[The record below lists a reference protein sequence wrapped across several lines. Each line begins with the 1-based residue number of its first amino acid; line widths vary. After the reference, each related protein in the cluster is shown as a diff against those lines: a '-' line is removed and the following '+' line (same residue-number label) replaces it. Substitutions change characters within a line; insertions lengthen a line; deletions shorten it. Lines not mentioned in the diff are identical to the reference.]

1 MFIRIL
7 NNTLAIH
14 TNSVTAM
21 VTQFKNA
28 QVRMLSIYVIAF
40 MLLLTVFN
48 LLLGEILHQKVHI
61 TGSQLAKQV
70 YSLKLKPIA
79 DKEIIAALAQ
89 SHGFMLE
96 SAHES
101 FHFSAFMTQDS
112 DIFKYKTVSL
122 KLYHLP
128 FWVVESPLFILLNL
142 VMIGAAIWSYRWW
155 RLLFK
160 QRDGID
166 SIALLTG
173 SKVSSSQQAPKDVV
187 KLALNDIAINSTK
200 VLTAKRKLSSAD
212 DVAIT
217 AMYGIQNNH
226 NHLFALLYWTRP
238 FPDNV
243 DLESHFKLIVIK
255 GFKELSRVSVKLL
268 SSGGLAITLEN
279 IPQPD
284 IDAYTKRLHQIIYQ
298 ASLLYRGDLS
308 RKEIKIGV
316 CNYRDGADQTV
327 VYQLTKSALALA
339 KQSPWQHTHRVPFNH
354 TRSTV
359 LANSDENLADYISK
373 KKFMLFFQ
381 PLFEFASGDIL
392 QHEALIRVRHKSLG
406 MLSAKQFIP
415 QLKNDSAI
423 VLLDKTVLEQVVKLL
438 ESETSAL
445 TVSINL
451 HAFNW
456 FSNDYWRWFGQR
468 MKNVKGADKLQFEIS
483 EVDFYQH
490 QQRLNFA
497 FSTIKSVGSSVSID
511 NVSSHDKI
519 ALLAPYKGIKG
530 LKLSYDLIHDID
542 KNVTQ
547 QKVVRQIVASAER
560 VNLPVYGVGVETQ
573 QELNMLKKQGVIGA
587 QGFYFT
593 EPLQEF
599 TNVMVN

>member
-1 MFIRIL
+1 
-7 NNTLAIH
+7 
-14 TNSVTAM
+14 M

-28 QVRMLSIYVIAF
+28 QVRMFSLYIIAF

-48 LLLGEILHQKVHI
+48 LFLGEILHQKVHI

-79 DKEIIAALAQ
+79 DKEIIAALAE

-96 SAHES
+96 SGRES
-101 FHFSAFMTQDS
+101 FLLSAFMTQES
-112 DIFKYKTVSL
+112 DIYKYKTVSL

-155 RLLFK
+155 RLLYK
-160 QRDGID
+160 QYDGVD
-166 SIALLTG
+166 SIAILTD
-173 SKVSSSQQAPKDVV
+173 SKLPSSQQAAKDVV
-187 KLALNDIAINSTK
+187 KLALNDIAINSTQA
-200 VLTAKRKLSSAD
+200 LTAKRKLSSAED
-212 DVAIT
+212 AAIT

-226 NHLFALLYWTRP
+226 NHFFALLYWTQP
-238 FPDNV
+238 FPDNL
-243 DLESHFKLIVIK
+243 DLESHFKLVVIK
-255 GFKELSRVSVKLL
+255 GFKELSRVSVRLL

-279 IPQPD
+279 IPQPE
-284 IDAYTKRLHQIIYQ
+284 IDAYTRRLHQIIYQ

-308 RKEIKIGV
+308 RKQIKIGV

-339 KQSPWQHTHRVPFNH
+339 KQSPWQHIHRLPFNH

-359 LANSDENLADYISK
+359 LANSGENLADYIGK

-415 QLKNDSAI
+415 QLKSDAAI
-423 VLLDKTVLEQVVKLL
+423 TLLDKTVLDQVIKLL
-438 ESETSAL
+438 ESEPSSL

-456 FSNDYWRWFGQR
+456 FSEDYWRWFSQR
-468 MKNVKGADKLQFEIS
+468 MKTVKGADKLQFEIS

-490 QQRLNFA
+490 QLLLNCA
-497 FSTIKSVGSSVSID
+497 FGAIQSVGSSVLID
-511 NVSSHDKI
+511 NVSSSDKI
-519 ALLAPYKGIKG
+519 ALLATYKGIKG
-530 LKLSYDLIHDID
+530 LKLSYELIHNID
-542 KNVTQ
+542 KNTRQ
-547 QKVVRQIVASAER
+547 QKMVRQIVVSAER

-573 QELNMLKKQGVIGA
+573 QELNMLKNQGVIAG

>member
-1 MFIRIL
+1 
-7 NNTLAIH
+7 
-14 TNSVTAM
+14 M

-61 TGSQLAKQV
+61 EGSQLAKQV
-70 YSLKLKPIA
+70 YNLKLEQIA
-79 DKEIIAALAQ
+79 DRDIIAALAGE
-89 SHGFMLE
+89 HGFMLE
-96 SAHES
+96 PES
-101 FHFSAFMTQDS
+101 MPFHFSAFMAQES
-112 DIFKYKTVSL
+112 DIYKYKTVSL

-128 FWVVESPLFILLNL
+128 FWVIESPLFILLNL
-142 VMIGAAIWSYRWW
+142 VMIGAITWGYRWW
-155 RLLFK
+155 RVLFK
-160 QRDGID
+160 RRDTVAEISD
-166 SIALLTG
+166 FKASHTQLPVNL
-173 SKVSSSQQAPKDVV
+173 P
-187 KLALNDIAINSTK
+187 LHNIAIGDSNAVATK
-200 VLTAKRKLSSAD
+200 HQQ
-212 DVAIT
+212 VAREDAVIT
-217 AMYGIQNNH
+217 GMYGIQNNH
-226 NHLFALLYWTRP
+226 NHLFALLYWAQP
-238 FPDNV
+238 FPANV
-243 DLESHFKLIVIK
+243 DLESHFKVIIVK

-279 IPQPD
+279 IPQAD
-284 IDAYTKRLHQIIYQ
+284 VDTYAKRLHQTIYQ

-316 CNYRDGADQTV
+316 CNYRDGADQTI
-327 VYQLTKSALALA
+327 VYQLTKSALTLA
-339 KQSPWQHTHRVPFNH
+339 KQSAWQHIHRVPFNY

-359 LANSDENLADYISK
+359 LANSSENLSDYIGK

-406 MLSAKQFIP
+406 MLSARQFIP
-415 QLKNDSAI
+415 QLKSDDAI
-423 VLLDKTVLEQVVKLL
+423 TLLDKTVLEQVIKLL
-438 ESETSAL
+438 KSEPSSL

-456 FSNDYWRWFGQR
+456 FDDDYWHWFGEK
-468 MKNVKGADKLQFEIS
+468 MKNLKGADKLQFEIS

-490 QQRLNFA
+490 QQLLKFA
-497 FSTIKSVGSSVSID
+497 FSTLKSVGSSVLID
-511 NVSSHDKI
+511 NVASHDKI
-519 ALLAPYKGIKG
+519 ALLASYKGIKG
-530 LKLSYDLIHDID
+530 LKLSYDLIHNID

-547 QKVVRQIVASAER
+547 QKMVRQIVVSAER
-560 VNLPVYGVGVETQ
+560 INLPVYGVGVETQ

>member
-1 MFIRIL
+1 
-7 NNTLAIH
+7 
-14 TNSVTAM
+14 M
-21 VTQFKNA
+21 VTQLKTA

-48 LLLGEILHQKVHI
+48 LFLGEILHQKVHI
-61 TGSQLAKQV
+61 TGSQLAQQI
-70 YSLKLKPIA
+70 YSLKLQPVA
-79 DKEIIAALAQ
+79 DKEVVAALVE

-96 SAHES
+96 PDHKS
-101 FHFSAFMTQDS
+101 FNFFVFMHQKG

-122 KLYHLP
+122 KLYHWP
-128 FWVVESPLFILLNL
+128 FWIVESPLFILLNL

-160 QRDGID
+160 QRNGVD
-166 SIALLTG
+166 STSLLTDIQ
-173 SKVSSSQQAPKDVV
+173 VSSSQKTPKNVV

-200 VLTAKRKLSSAD
+200 VHIAKRKLSSAGD
-212 DVAIT
+212 AALTV
-217 AMYGIQNNH
+217 MYGIQNNH
-226 NHLFALLYWTRP
+226 NHLFALLYWAQP
-238 FPDNV
+238 LPDNV
-243 DLESHFKLIVIK
+243 DLESHFKIIVIK

-298 ASLLYRGDLS
+298 ASLLYRGDIS

-339 KQSPWQHTHRVPFNH
+339 KQSPWQHIYRVPFNH

-359 LANSDENLADYISK
+359 LANSGENLADYIGK

-406 MLSAKQFIP
+406 ILSAKQFIP
-415 QLKNDSAI
+415 QLKDDSAI
-423 VLLDKTVLEQVVKLL
+423 ILLDKTVLDQVIKLL
-438 ESETSAL
+438 DSEKSPMA
-445 TVSINL
+445 VSINL

-456 FSNDYWRWFGQR
+456 FSDDYWRWFGQR
-468 MKNVKGADKLQFEIS
+468 MKNVAGADKLQFEIS

-497 FSTIKSVGSSVSID
+497 FSTIKSVGSSVLID
-511 NVSSHDKI
+511 NVSSHDRI

-547 QKVVRQIVASAER
+547 QKIVRQIVGSAER

-593 EPLQEF
+593 EPLHEF
-599 TNVMVN
+599 TNAIVD